1 MERKTVATPS
11 PSKTHHAPLP
21 ENGNLADHDLRRAL
35 NFIVR
40 DALPPVSAGLAVLY
54 TIFTVSHA
62 LVLSER
68 LALPMSLTAATT
80 ALVLF
85 GIRFFLSRS
94 PLPEKWAH
102 PLVAAMFGLVLINSL
117 LHLYL
122 SAEPMQTTNLVLLV
136 IGAGF
141 LFLSTSWLGFSL
153 LVTFISWTGIALTA
167 AASPQW
173 THFGFALF
181 TASVLAIVIQ
191 SARIRTF
198 KRIEGLLFQNERR
211 NVELETALA
220 LAEETRRSSETSKR
234 DLVQSEARLRL
245 LTGQMP
251 AILWTTDTEL
261 RFTSSLGTGLTA
273 LRLNASEVVG
283 KTLFEYFQTAAPE
296 FTPIAMHYRALKGE
310 SVTYETQW
318 NERLL
323 NCKTEPLHDGD
334 GKLLGLIG
342 IAVDITDRK
351 FAEEQIKNSLKEKEL
366 LLREIHNRVKNNLQ
380 VISSLLNLQAG
391 YIKDAHA
398 RERFKET
405 QDRLKAM
412 VLIHEKLYQSQD
424 LTSIDFGGYIR
435 NLAVHLFRS
444 HQVNA
449 HAVALHLDVPQ
460 SGISLDIDRAMPCG
474 LIINELVANSL
485 QYAFPGGA
493 HGEIQLAF
501 HEDAQRQITLQV
513 GDTGVGLP
521 ENLDF
526 RQAES
531 LGFQLINSLTEQI
544 QGTITLD
551 RRGGTKFTITFRH

>member
-1 MERKTVATPS
+1 M
-11 PSKTHHAPLP
+11 APTSSLKNHQEP
-21 ENGNLADHDLRRAL
+21 LQEKARFADGDLRRAL

-40 DALPPVSAGLAVLY
+40 DTLLPVSAGLAALY
-54 TIFTVSHA
+54 AVFTISHA
-62 LVLSER
+62 LVLSDQ

-80 ALVLF
+80 AFVLF
-85 GIRFFLSRS
+85 GIRLFLSRS

-102 PLVAAMFGLVLINSL
+102 PLGAGIYGLVLVNSL

-141 LFLSTSWLGFSL
+141 LFLSTGWLGFAL
-153 LVTFISWTGIALTA
+153 LVTFISWIGVVLTA

-181 TASVLAIVIQ
+181 TASVLAMVIQ
-191 SARIRTF
+191 LARIRTF
-198 KRIEGLLFQNERR
+198 KRIEGLRFQNERR
-211 NVELETALA
+211 KVELETALA

-245 LTGQMP
+245 LTSQMP

-261 RFTSSLGTGLTA
+261 RFTSSLGMGLAA
-273 LRLNASEVVG
+273 LALQANDVVG
-283 KTLFEYFQTAAPE
+283 KTLFEYFQTEAPE

-310 SVTYETQW
+310 SVTYETSW
-318 NERLL
+318 NERLFD
-323 NCKTEPLHDGD
+323 CKIEPLHDDD
-334 GKLLGLIG
+334 GKLHGLIG
-342 IAVDITDRK
+342 IALDITDRK
-351 FAEEQIKNSLKEKEL
+351 LAEEQIKNSLKEKEL
-366 LLREIHNRVKNNLQ
+366 LLKEIHNRVKNNLQ

-391 YIKDAHA
+391 YIKDEQA
-398 RERFKET
+398 RARFKESR
-405 QDRLKAM
+405 DRLKAM
-412 VLIHEKLYQSQD
+412 ALIHEKLYQSQD

-449 HAVALHLDVPQ
+449 QAVTLSLDIDP
-460 SGISLDIDRAMPCG
+460 INLDIDRAMPCG

-485 QYAFPGGA
+485 QYAFPDGGR
-493 HGEIQLAF
+493 GEIQLAF
-501 HEDAQRQITLQV
+501 HEDAHRQITLQV
-513 GDTGVGLP
+513 GDTGAGLP

-526 RQAES
+526 RQAGS
-531 LGFQLINSLTEQI
+531 LGFQLLNSLTEQI

>member
-1 MERKTVATPS
+1 MERKTVAPTS
-11 PSKTHHAPLP
+11 PSKNHPELLP
-21 ENGNLADHDLRRAL
+21 QNVQLTDDDLRQAL

-40 DALPPVSAGLAVLY
+40 DALPPVSAGLGALFAVFA
-54 TIFTVSHA
+54 ISHA
-62 LVLSER
+62 LLLPAHLV
-68 LALPMSLTAATT
+68 LPMSLAAATT
-80 ALVLF
+80 AIAFAIL
-85 GIRFFLSRS
+85 RFSLSRS
-94 PLPEKWAH
+94 PLSEKWAH
-102 PLVAAMFGLVLINSL
+102 PLGVFMGGLVLVNSL

-122 SAEPMQTTNLVLLV
+122 TAEPMQTTNLVLLV

-141 LFLSTSWLGFSL
+141 LFLSTSWLGCGL
-153 LVTFISWTGIALTA
+153 LVTFISWACVALNATS
-167 AASPQW
+167 SPEW

-181 TASVLAIVIQ
+181 TACVLAFVIQ
-191 SARIRTF
+191 LARIRTF
-198 KRIEGLLFQNERR
+198 RRLEGLRFQNEHRK
-211 NVELETALA
+211 VELETALTST
-220 LAEETRRSSETSKR
+220 EEARRTSEASR
-234 DLVQSEARLRL
+234 RELVQGEARLRL
-245 LTGQMP
+245 LTSQMP

-261 RFTSSLGTGLTA
+261 RFTSSLGMGLTA
-273 LRLNASEVVG
+273 LALQANEVVG
-283 KTLFEYFQTAAPE
+283 KTLFEFFQTNSTE
-296 FTPIAMHYRALKGE
+296 FMPIAMHYRALKGE
-310 SVTYETQW
+310 SVTYETSW
-318 NERLL
+318 KERLFD
-323 NCKTEPLHDGD
+323 CKVEPLHDANGQ
-334 GKLLGLIG
+334 LLGVIG
-342 IAVDITDRK
+342 IALDITDRK
-351 FAEEQIKNSLKEKEL
+351 LAEEQIKNSLKEKEQL
-366 LLREIHNRVKNNLQ
+366 LKEIHNRVKNNLQ

-424 LTSIDFGGYIR
+424 LTSIDFGSYIR

-449 HAVALHLDVPQ
+449 HAIALHLDVPQ
-460 SGISLDIDRAMPCG
+460 SGINLDIDRAMPCG

-493 HGEIQLAF
+493 RGEIQLAF
-501 HEDAQRQITLQV
+501 HEDAQRQITLEV

-531 LGFQLINSLTEQI
+531 LGFLLINSLTEQI

-551 RRGGTKFTITFRH
+551 RRGGAKFTITFRH

>member
-1 MERKTVATPS
+1 MERKIVAVISPFKNPQEPTPES
-11 PSKTHHAPLP
+11 IQ
-21 ENGNLADHDLRRAL
+21 LAEADLRRAL

-40 DALPPVSAGLAVLY
+40 DALLPVSAGLAALY
-54 TIFTVSHA
+54 AVFTISHA
-62 LVLSER
+62 LVLSDG

-80 ALVLF
+80 ALILF

-153 LVTFISWTGIALTA
+153 LVTFSSWTGIALTA

-173 THFGFALF
+173 THLGFALF
-181 TASVLAIVIQ
+181 TASVLAMMIQ
-191 SARIRTF
+191 FARIRTF
-198 KRIEGLLFQNERR
+198 KRIERLRFQNERR
-211 NVELETALA
+211 NVELEAALA

-245 LTGQMP
+245 LTGRMP

-261 RFTSSLGTGLTA
+261 RFTSSLGMGLTA
-273 LRLNASEVVG
+273 LALNANEVVG
-283 KTLFEYFQTAAPE
+283 KTLFEFFQTNSTE
-296 FTPIAMHYRALKGE
+296 FMPIAMHYRALKGE

-318 NERLL
+318 NERLFD
-323 NCKTEPLHDGD
+323 CKTEPLYDGD
-334 GKLLGLIG
+334 GKLLGVIG
-342 IAVDITDRK
+342 IALDITDRK

-366 LLREIHNRVKNNLQ
+366 LLKEIHNRVKNNLQ

-391 YIKDAHA
+391 YIKDEQA
-398 RERFKET
+398 RARFKESR
-405 QDRLKAM
+405 DRLKAM
-412 VLIHEKLYQSQD
+412 ALIHEKLYQSPD

-449 HAVALHLDVPQ
+449 HAIALHLDVE
-460 SGISLDIDRAMPCG
+460 SINLDIDRAMPCG

-485 QYAFPGGA
+485 QYAFPEGA
-493 HGEIQLAF
+493 RGEIQLAF

-513 GDTGVGLP
+513 GDTGAGLP
-521 ENLDF
+521 ETLDF

-531 LGFQLINSLTEQI
+531 LGFQLINSLVDQL
-544 QGTITLD
+544 QGTITLA
-551 RRGGTKFTITFRH
+551 RHGGTKFTITFRH